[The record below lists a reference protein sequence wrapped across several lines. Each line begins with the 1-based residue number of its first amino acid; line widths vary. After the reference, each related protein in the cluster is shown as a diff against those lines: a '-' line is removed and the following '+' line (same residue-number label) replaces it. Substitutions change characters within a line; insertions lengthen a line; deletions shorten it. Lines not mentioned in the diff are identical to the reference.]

1 VNPDEG
7 EAYSEALRSGA
18 GILTAFIF
26 MPPGLGFQPS

>member
-1 VNPDEG
+1 VNPEKG
-7 EAYSEALRSGA
+7 EVCSEAFRSGA